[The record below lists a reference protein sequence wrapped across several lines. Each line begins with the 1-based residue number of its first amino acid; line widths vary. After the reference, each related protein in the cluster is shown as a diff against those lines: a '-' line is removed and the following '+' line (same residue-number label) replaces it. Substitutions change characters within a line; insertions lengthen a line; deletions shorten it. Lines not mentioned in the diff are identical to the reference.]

1 MNMNAKMGSV
11 IANSKPGT
19 GLISL
24 FVLVLT
30 LPSATL
36 HAKEVTTTIDF
47 TGIADE
53 SPFTIYH
60 QFGFTISPSSGAWI
74 SRTAYGNP
82 PPFIYF
88 NNPNGV
94 SDVTSSIKIM
104 MDNNSTFK
112 FSSVDLYS
120 SVTKIPYI
128 IKGYLKSNVIF
139 NVTGT
144 IPNTFG
150 GFATATNSRNTDVI
164 DTLEITLTN
173 PALLCCPNCCSNNP
187 MGLDNIVLATEMD
200 TPTDIPALSPWA
212 LSLLGL
218 LLASVV
224 WLTQAGK
231 TRSLRR

>member
-11 IANSKPGT
+11 IGNSKLGT

-30 LPSATL
+30 LLSATL
-36 HAKEVTTTIDF
+36 PAKEVTTTIDF
-47 TGIADE
+47 TGITGE
-53 SPFTIYH
+53 SLFTIYH

-74 SRTAYGNP
+74 SRTTFGNP

-94 SDVTSSIKIM
+94 SDVTSGIKIM

-128 IKGYLKSNVIF
+128 IKGYLKSNLIF

-150 GFATATNSRNTDVI
+150 NFATATNSRNTDVI

-187 MGLDNIVLATEMD
+187 MGLDNIVLVTEMD
-200 TPTDIPALSPWA
+200 TPTDIPALSPLA
-212 LSLLGL
+212 LLLLGL
-218 LLASVV
+218 LLASGA
-224 WLTQAGK
+224 WLAQVRLTHP
-231 TRSLRR
+231 LRR